1 MEYLLFILN
10 RSLYINLIGMV
21 LLISCACLCGVA
33 IFAYYSDCD
42 PLALGLIQKTD
53 QVLNEK

>member
-1 MEYLLFILN
+1 
-10 RSLYINLIGMV
+10 MV

-42 PLALGLIQKTD
+42 PLALGVIKKTD
-53 QVLNEK
+53 QVLNEQ